1 MHNFTAK
8 GHPAEWHIPSGR
20 MNPLPPLGK
29 CLGSIQVGSFK
40 EGDRTVKMKMKHF
53 LQIDIVAT
61 QGRKATIAIDDI
73 TVNPGRCDMPKSK
86 YYRPI

>member
-1 MHNFTAK
+1 
-8 GHPAEWHIPSGR
+8 
-20 MNPLPPLGK
+20 
-29 CLGSIQVGSFK
+29 
-40 EGDRTVKMKMKHF
+40 MKMKHF